1 MSVVFFVALL
11 DLLMFRLSTLRR
23 LLQYFGKITPVLD
36 ESTEL
41 LQLLAYYVA
50 VDKGLNVDMPRILT
64 KSVTVE

>member
-1 MSVVFFVALL
+1 MAVGFFVALL
-11 DLLMFRLSTLRR
+11 DLLMYRLSTLRR
-23 LLQYFGKITPVLD
+23 LLQYFTKITPVLD